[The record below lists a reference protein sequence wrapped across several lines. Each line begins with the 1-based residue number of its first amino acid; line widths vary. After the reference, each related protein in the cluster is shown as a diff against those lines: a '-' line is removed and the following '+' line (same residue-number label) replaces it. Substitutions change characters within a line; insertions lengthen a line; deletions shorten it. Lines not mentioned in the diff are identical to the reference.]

1 MWKRLHVLSTPSP
14 WHLHRESCTGRDGSF
29 RPTPCSTACWHQHW
43 PVGVLERV
51 RGEQDHGQTPH
62 PLYSVHSSSTSD
74 EETCPG
80 RPSKGPRLVLNSWTR
95 GILVHMS
102 QTQMDL
108 RTNTQATS
116 GSSKSL
122 GAPLSTPLTQGDG
135 MAGQRQPHHVSG
147 KSTVYPE
154 LEG

>member
-1 MWKRLHVLSTPSP
+1 M
-14 WHLHRESCTGRDGSF
+14 
-29 RPTPCSTACWHQHW
+29 
-43 PVGVLERV
+43 
-51 RGEQDHGQTPH
+51 
-62 PLYSVHSSSTSD
+62 
-74 EETCPG
+74 
-80 RPSKGPRLVLNSWTR
+80 
-95 GILVHMS
+95 HMS

-147 KSTVYPE
+147 KSTVYLE